1 MLGNALR
8 IWFGRLGRILELE
21 QRAVQH
27 PNLPLARTMLHI
39 WRTNTKGV
47 HLERMKRT
55 STALYTLSSWRGR
68 LEKIRTNEG
77 ESHMSPRSFSDQ
89 LHQGKR

>member
-1 MLGNALR
+1 VLGNALR

-21 QRAVQH
+21 QRAVQL
-27 PNLPLARTMLHI
+27 PNQPLARKMLHI

-55 STALYTLSSWRGR
+55 NIALYTLSSWRGR

-77 ESHMSPRSFSDQ
+77 ESQTSPRLLSDQ

>member
-8 IWFGRLGRILELE
+8 IWFGRLGRVLELE

-39 WRTNTKGV
+39 WRTNTKGIQ
-47 HLERMKRT
+47 LERMKRT
-55 STALYTLSSWRGR
+55 NIALNTLSKWRGH
-68 LEKIRTNEG
+68 LEKIGTNEG
-77 ESHMSPRSFSDQ
+77 ESRMSPRSLSDK